1 MGVASYLEFVT
12 TLFAWIMYKNLW
24 AVLVDTGLVFLP
36 IITMMVG
43 NIMESRKGGDDEGSA
58 GIQSLKKIETDFYM
72 MFFVMVFAAI
82 PMVDVKLGE
91 MTYVRPVL
99 SCTAHAETIS
109 GSKTGTTYDKALQTL
124 GGESGQAPLWWAVL
138 HIVSKA
144 VTSASI
150 AGIPCSYDLASV
162 EYKLASDVIESP
174 DLRRDVLEFTDDCYR
189 ASKAKLMRSHTAVL
203 TSEELNDTMWLGS
216 KYFQRNHG
224 YYDTFYSYNAQPDY
238 PFDPVRDS
246 GFESDAITGGH
257 PVCNEWWAN
266 NTKGIRER
274 VLRSIDFV
282 LLGEMVYVDG
292 GLISKATTQ
301 SLSVTEREDVFL
313 RKYLAMMQV
322 KNAVGVRLPM
332 STGYNVSLTE
342 NGMDQAQN
350 GGWLRS
356 TYGSI
361 TMPMR
366 MLGDMGTTAMV
377 AAGAAL
383 KIPSTIAEGQAIR
396 QGISMIQC
404 FVLMLLVM
412 MLPFLMVFSEYKAS
426 TLMTLSVIFFA
437 VHFLSFI
444 WAVAFWFDNNLMS
457 ILTLSD
463 GLGIFAPVANPVQSM
478 TILYIKRF
486 LYLFF
491 PAIFLASLGWAGIK
505 AGNLGEQIASFGTNA
520 GAPGKAGGAAV
531 ESAAKSGATG
541 GKL

>member
-24 AVLVDTGLVFLP
+24 AVLVDTGLVFFP

-72 MFFVMVFAAI
+72 MFMVMVFAAI

-150 AGIPCSYDLASV
+150 AGIPCAYDLASV
-162 EYKLASDVIESP
+162 EYKMASDVIESP

-189 ASKAKLMRSHTAVL
+189 ASKAKLIRGHAAL
-203 TSEELNDTMWLGS
+203 TTEEINDTMWLGS

-224 YYDTFYSYNAQPDY
+224 YYDTFYSYNAQPDF

-246 GFESDAITGGH
+246 GFEADAKAGGH
-257 PVCNEWWAN
+257 PMCNEWWAN
-266 NTKGIRER
+266 NMKGIRER

-282 LLGEMVYVDG
+282 LLGEMVYEDG

-301 SLSVTEREDVFL
+301 SLSVVEREDVFL

-342 NGMDQAQN
+342 NGTDQAKN
-350 GGWLRS
+350 GGFLRS
-356 TYGSI
+356 IWGGV
-361 TMPMR
+361 TMPFR
-366 MLGDMGTTAMV
+366 VAADVGTTGMV

-383 KIPSTIAEGQAIR
+383 KMPSTIAEGQAIR

-463 GLGIFAPVANPVQSM
+463 GLGIFAPVANPVQSV

-491 PAIFLASLGWAGIK
+491 PSIFLISLGWAGMK
-505 AGNLGEQIASFGTNA
+505 GGEIVSQMGSMGGHMA
-520 GAPGKAGGAAV
+520 APGKAGGAVV
-531 ESAAKSGATG
+531 EQAAKSAATG
-541 GKL
+541 GKM